1 MCPARRAPGRAHLEV
16 TAGSD
21 GLTGEPE
28 QQPRVPWAESA
39 GGLWV
44 SAPISSR
51 PSLRALRRALI
62 TLAWTQG
69 LGHLVAQLEDPG
81 VGVGGGGQMIFLP
94 GISHREQRR
103 IRWVELGPAPR
114 GWLGPERVVQWC
126 WSAGADVPRGA
137 LQARARRCPGTQ
149 EAQRGF
155 FIMPDLMEPFC
166 SIHVLSPLVPRAGV
180 RNNNHDGHN
189 LVFPLNVRPG
199 EDRKRVPPSPDLQ
212 TNKVKYEKEP
222 RRSGLREKGKQPLL
236 VQNANDLWSC
246 GIS

>member
-1 MCPARRAPGRAHLEV
+1 
-16 TAGSD
+16 
-21 GLTGEPE
+21 
-28 QQPRVPWAESA
+28 
-39 GGLWV
+39 
-44 SAPISSR
+44 
-51 PSLRALRRALI
+51 
-62 TLAWTQG
+62 
-69 LGHLVAQLEDPG
+69 
-81 VGVGGGGQMIFLP
+81 MIFLP

-236 VQNANDLWSC
+236 VQCKRPLVLWNFVKGRDRVRMEMTFVGEGKSRLEKQ
-246 GIS
+246 S